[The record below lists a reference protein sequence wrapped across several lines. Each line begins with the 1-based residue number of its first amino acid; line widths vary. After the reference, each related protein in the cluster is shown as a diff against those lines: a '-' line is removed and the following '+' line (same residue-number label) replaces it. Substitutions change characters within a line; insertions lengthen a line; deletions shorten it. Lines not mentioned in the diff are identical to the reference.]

1 MSNRIVNMDNS
12 LDNMNVGYRN
22 IESNVKFLLE
32 VNNMTKWRLWPDKT
46 YIHWGSISSPPT
58 FILSGEKGAISG
70 HNMEGDYDGP
80 YATGATG
87 VVSWKIGD
95 TDKKL
100 AIMYT
105 LPYQFEKLKNKLSIA
120 IVDENQ
126 KINQKFCKRMITD
139 TKLAT
144 PKVFYEEIIP
154 IEVKSDKFHV
164 IGTMGTSHRCEIK
177 IVFMPAEEQNYC
189 PQYLGIG
196 SQKSVHTFLIPL
208 IGGIHDFTYFF
219 PIVVFK
225 IGLTNTY
232 LFGVKEEV

>member
-1 MSNRIVNMDNS
+1 MDIS
-12 LDNMNVGYRN
+12 LDNMNVEYHN
-22 IESNVKFLLE
+22 IESNVKFMLE

-70 HNMEGDYDGP
+70 HNTEGDYDGH

-95 TDKKL
+95 TGKKL

-105 LPYQFEKLKNKLSIA
+105 LPYQFKKLKNKLSIA
-120 IVDENQ
+120 IVDESQ
-126 KINQKFCKRMITD
+126 KINQKFCQRMITD

-144 PKVFYEEIIP
+144 LKVFYDEIKP
-154 IEVKSDKFHV
+154 IDVKSDKFHV

-177 IVFMPAEEQNYC
+177 IVFMPAEEQNYG
-189 PQYLGIG
+189 PRYLGIVE
-196 SQKSVHTFLIPL
+196 SENE
-208 IGGIHDFTYFF
+208 
-219 PIVVFK
+219 PISNTSAKEDHQRKRPK
-225 IGLTNTY
+225 ITWP
-232 LFGVKEEV
+232 